1 MAPLAQDARLC
12 RSDSQFDVAPGASGL
27 FAQPGF
33 GNPSGAMGRGA
44 AVLRIASACQA
55 AVAKRREYGI
65 IGTAVPY
72 PPLRALTRV
81 QARAVLFLCDVRRS
95 SKVAHNDGQEVT
107 LARTL
112 GLFDATMIGL
122 GAMIGA
128 GVFVLTGIALGE
140 AGPAAIVAFGLNGV
154 VTMLTAF
161 TYAELASAI
170 PEAGGGYSFVKRA
183 MPASLGFLAGWM
195 LWFAYTVA
203 CALYAVGFGGY
214 FIELL
219 NSYWP
224 AAHDVL
230 VGAFGHRWAVSLV
243 TFFISAF
250 FISLNVRGADVTG
263 KAENIVTVAKILI
276 LGVFIAFG
284 LAALFGRPN
293 ATVAF
298 RPLFPKGMG
307 GVFVAMG
314 LTFIAFEGYDLIATV
329 SEEVKEPT
337 KNIPKATFISLLA
350 AVTIYLLIL
359 LVSIGAVSPESFEVF
374 GKSPEELPAEL
385 GIASPLDPGDPE
397 INTTWEVLGIYKE
410 TGIVRAAENFMPQF
424 GVALIVIGGLF
435 STMSAL
441 NASVL
446 ASSRVGFSMGRER
459 MLPRSLGVIHPL
471 RRTPHVAVLITGLI
485 IVIMAIA
492 LPLEVVGS
500 GASLMFLL
508 SFALTNAALIV
519 IRLREPDLPRAYRV
533 PFFPFLPILGIIC
546 NLGLAVYQFTFQPV
560 AWYVSLGWV
569 VAGGLVYLVYTVRA
583 DEEETLPV
591 KILHEER
598 LVPKEYNVLIPLA
611 NEDQAR
617 KLGILGAAFAK
628 VHDGELLALHVV
640 RVPVQLSISDGR
652 MFLREGKPI
661 LETAIHEARK
671 VDVPVHTMIRLD
683 RHIGRAIID
692 TVRDRRVALM
702 IMGWPGHTDSPH
714 HAFGSV
720 IDLVAVDPP
729 CDLAVVRFRE
739 RRDPRRILVPTTGGA
754 NARLVMNLA
763 IDQARA
769 YALRTGESPTIT
781 LLYVCVPGE
790 ACPEAQARGY
800 ELLRSLGSAFDYPME
815 VMVKPADDIVD
826 GIVDEAAHHD
836 LVVIGATAERLFEQV
851 LFGSIPERVAQRAPV
866 TVMMVKG
873 YKGPV
878 RSWIRRTFSRLFSLG
893 ERGRARREK

>member
-1 MAPLAQDARLC
+1 M
-12 RSDSQFDVAPGASGL
+12 
-27 FAQPGF
+27 
-33 GNPSGAMGRGA
+33 
-44 AVLRIASACQA
+44 
-55 AVAKRREYGI
+55 
-65 IGTAVPY
+65 
-72 PPLRALTRV
+72 
-81 QARAVLFLCDVRRS
+81 
-95 SKVAHNDGQEVT
+95 AHNDRQEVT

-128 GVFVLTGIALGE
+128 GVFVLTGIAMGE
-140 AGPAAIVAFGLNGV
+140 AGPAAIIAFALNGL
-154 VTMLTAF
+154 VTLLTAF

-183 MPASLGFLAGWM
+183 MPASIGFLAGWM

-219 NSYWP
+219 GSYWP
-224 AAHDVL
+224 AAYDAL
-230 VGAFGHRWAVSLV
+230 VGTLGHRWAVSLI
-243 TFFISAF
+243 TFLISAF
-250 FISLNVRGADVTG
+250 FVSLNVRGADVTG
-263 KAENIVTVAKILI
+263 KAENVVTVAKVLI

-284 LAALFGRPN
+284 LAALFRRPN
-293 ATVAF
+293 AIAAF
-298 RPLFPKGMG
+298 QPLFPKGMG

-329 SEEVKEPT
+329 SEEVKEPR
-337 KNIPKATFISLLA
+337 KNIPKATFYSLAA
-350 AVTIYLLIL
+350 AVTIYLFIL
-359 LVSIGAVSPESFEVF
+359 LVSTGAVSPERFEIF
-374 GKSPEELPAEL
+374 GKNYDELPAGL
-385 GIASPLDPGDPE
+385 QLAAPLDPSDTE
-397 INTTWEVLGIYKE
+397 INTTWEILGIYKE

-424 GVALIVIGGLF
+424 GVALIVFGGLF

-459 MLPRSLGVIHPL
+459 MLPPSLGTIHPL
-471 RRTPHVAVLITGLI
+471 RRTPHIAVLITGI
-485 IVIMAIA
+485 IILVMAVT

-519 IRLREPDLPRAYRV
+519 IRRREPDLPRAYRV
-533 PFFPFLPILGIIC
+533 PLFPFLPILGIVC
-546 NLGLAVYQFTFQPV
+546 NLGLAIYQFTFQPV
-560 AWYVSLGWV
+560 AWYVSLAWIAVG
-569 VAGGLVYLVYTVRA
+569 ALVYFGYTTREG
-583 DEEETLPV
+583 EEEDLPV

-652 MFLREGKPI
+652 MFLKEGKPI
-661 LETAIHEARK
+661 LETAIRQARE

-683 RHIGRAIID
+683 RHIGRAIMD
-692 TVRDRRVALM
+692 TARDRHVALL
-702 IMGWPGHTDSPH
+702 IMGWPGYTDSPH
-714 HAFGSV
+714 NAFGSV
-720 IDLVAVDPP
+720 IDLIAVDPP

-739 RRDPRRILVPTTGGA
+739 RRDPRRILVPTAGGA
-754 NARLVMNLA
+754 NANLVMKLA

-769 YALRTGESPTIT
+769 YALRTGESPVIT
-781 LLYVCVPGE
+781 LLYICVP
-790 ACPEAQARGY
+790 ADARPEAQARGY
-800 ELLRSLGSAFDYPME
+800 ELMRNLASAFDYPME
-815 VMVKPADDIVD
+815 VMVKLADNIVD
-826 GIVDEAAHHD
+826 GIVEEAAHHD
-836 LVVIGATAERLFEQV
+836 LVVIGATAEHLFDQV
-851 LFGSIPERVAQRAPV
+851 LFGSVPERVAQRAPV